1 METTVDVAYLL
12 IGGFLLYLGAE
23 WLVKGSAGL
32 ARALGVKPLIIG
44 LTVVAYGTSAP
55 ELAVSSAAILEDSS
69 ALVLGNVIGSCIANL
84 GLILG
89 ITALISPPEV
99 DGRLIRREI
108 PVLFISV
115 MVLPLALL
123 SGAIE
128 KWESALL
135 LGAAVIFTM
144 YTLFVAS
151 EEASM
156 EDGASEES
164 QEEEEEEEFETS
176 KAKQIFFTI
185 IGLALLVFGGEIF
198 VDGAKGVALT
208 LGMSEHLVGLTVVAI
223 GTSLPELAAS
233 VVAALRGYSSLAV
246 GNVVGSNIFNIFL
259 ILGVV
264 GLIRPIEGSASSLG
278 MGLAFLIG
286 ITLAGILFMRGAR
299 RINRFEG
306 VLLLGVYVSF
316 IVLAA
321 VGW

>member
-55 ELAVSSAAILEDSS
+55 ELAVSTAAILEDSS

-108 PVLFISV
+108 PVLLISV
-115 MVLPLALL
+115 IVVPLALL
-123 SGAIE
+123 SGSIE
-128 KWESALL
+128 AWESGLL

-151 EEASM
+151 EESSM
-156 EDGASEES
+156 DDVAEAAGVD
-164 QEEEEEEEFETS
+164 EEEFEAS
-176 KAKQIFFTI
+176 KVKQIVFTI
-185 IGLALLVFGGEIF
+185 AGLALLVFGGEVF

-233 VVAALRGYSSLAV
+233 IVAALRGYSSLAV
-246 GNVVGSNIFNIFL
+246 GNVVGSNIFNVFL

-264 GLIRPIEGSASSLG
+264 GLIRPIEGSASALG

-286 ITLAGILFMRGAR
+286 ITFAGILFMRGAR

-306 VLLLGVYVSF
+306 LLLLGVYVAF

>member
-1 METTVDVAYLL
+1 METAVDVAYLL
-12 IGGFLLYLGAE
+12 VGGFLLYLGAE

-69 ALVLGNVIGSCIANL
+69 ALVLGNVVGSCIANL

-128 KWESALL
+128 MWESALL

-151 EEASM
+151 EESTM
-156 EDGASEES
+156 SVEPSEE
-164 QEEEEEEEFETS
+164 EVVDDDAFETS
-176 KAKQIFFTI
+176 KVKQIVFTI
-185 IGLALLVFGGEIF
+185 VGLALLVFGGELF

-233 VVAALRGYSSLAV
+233 IVAALRGYSSLAV

-264 GLIRPIEGSASSLG
+264 GFIRPIEGSASALG

-306 VLLLGVYVSF
+306 ILLLGVYVSF